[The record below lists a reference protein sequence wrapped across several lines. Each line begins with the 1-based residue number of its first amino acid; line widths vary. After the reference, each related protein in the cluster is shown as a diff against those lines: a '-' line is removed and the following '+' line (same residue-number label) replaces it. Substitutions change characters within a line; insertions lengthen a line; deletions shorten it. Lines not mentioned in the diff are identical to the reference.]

1 MKNTKVLVL
10 YGSSKQWIEM
20 RARDIIS
27 EYRANGYEIREVDC
41 KTDDVPSSFITG
53 LFDTDPILVVLTN
66 PTKDKKL
73 ASHLS
78 DTGQCETLIVHT
90 NDRLPK
96 ALDGF
101 MYQKLDEPQYENEK
115 KEWAAKWVE
124 QYASKYSKKISFKL
138 CQAIVNRVGFDLGS
152 LRWEVVKYVYATG
165 EEEEITPQVV
175 GGLLSELTEANLI
188 DLSVSIF
195 ERNKKAFL
203 KICSKIE
210 NTSRSDMTMAV
221 CNGIIL
227 TNCINLLEIG
237 LRVNQ
242 KMSLEHIAQDL
253 SKNPYAI
260 KKYMA
265 PQIYSFGGVD
275 NLRKLLHVLYECE
288 NNVVSGGRDSWLKFK
303 VGVLGL
309 L

>member
-1 MKNTKVLVL
+1 MKNDKVLVL

-20 RARDIIS
+20 RSRDIMS

-41 KTDDVPSSFITG
+41 KSDDVLTSFESG

-66 PTKDKKL
+66 PTKDRKL
-73 ASHLS
+73 ANHLTQ
-78 DTGQCETLIVHT
+78 TGQCEVLIVHT

-96 ALDGF
+96 ALEGF
-101 MYQKLDEPQYENEK
+101 HYQKLDEPQYENEK
-115 KEWAAKWVE
+115 KDWASKWVE
-124 QYASKYSKKISFKL
+124 TYAGKYSKKISPKL
-138 CQAIVNRVGFDLGS
+138 CRAVVNRVGFDLGS

-165 EEEEITPQVV
+165 EEEEITPQIV

-195 ERNKKAFL
+195 ERNAKAFL
-203 KICSKIE
+203 KMCSKIE
-210 NTSRSDMTMAV
+210 NSSRSDMTMAV

-242 KMSLEHIAQDL
+242 KMSLEKIAQDL
-253 SKNPYAI
+253 NKNPYAI
-260 KKYMA
+260 KNYMA
-265 PQIYSFGGVD
+265 PQIYSFGGVN
-275 NLRKLLHVLYECE
+275 NLRKLLRVLYECE